1 MRKAIAG
8 LPEVLVIALVSKTV
22 MPVRVSTGQVFSHML
37 GVFASD
43 DYGTQAVLSSS
54 FHQLWAIT
62 YGSTLETRVRYT
74 PSDVFET
81 FPLPATTDRLD
92 SIGRSLD
99 VERREMM
106 FRLNLGLTK
115 LYNRVNDPEDRG
127 SRDIE
132 RLREIHVEIDKATMA
147 SYGWADVCL
156 DHGFH
161 SYRQVER
168 WIVSA
173 AARVETL
180 DLLLLENHRRA
191 AAKPSSQDR
200 YDVPSGK
207 DTLFD

>member
-1 MRKAIAG
+1 
-8 LPEVLVIALVSKTV
+8 
-22 MPVRVSTGQVFSHML
+22 ML